1 MVRRGLLRCWN
12 CGAFMEAATQAKYQ
26 QMQANPAPLIFSQV
40 PAEEM
45 VSVDAGDEDDFE
57 LSPLEA
63 APALQKTDL
72 GGLESAAPSAEAG
85 KAAPAESPEQ
95 TPHSVATGGDVLL
108 QVALLQEAESKL
120 RRRRRPLMTGG
131 AKTPGGFIIFCP
143 YGCRIEVKEQHR
155 GMNGRCP
162 RCQAPFI
169 VPVNPPNYA
178 AAATKKAP
186 EAAGAVSAAAA
197 PGGFVHWLEDLHV
210 HTVPPEK
217 LKLKADSL
225 TKDFAEADFGFGSQG
240 MLIVTLAKK
249 AGGLFGGGGDKKKGE
264 TRAAMLQ
271 HLADNK
277 PLAELPVG
285 EQRLVPADQLKQLRV
300 VQPAASRTDSLFH
313 GVPVFGAGRIAV
325 SLPVPDDA
333 PPQYVSLGIA
343 QFRKLALAL
352 AELYGI
358 ENFGGE
364 CGIPIEDEFEDQG
377 KCHYLGVPVRGLK
390 NIEYY
395 RADPTCEVV
404 VAGWKCAACSLT
416 ISEDAREKEKL
427 GGKGGKG
434 IAKAKCPK
442 CQQKFGE
449 KPIYALKQAA
459 AHPAMAPESE
469 SSAPAATAAEA
480 GKPA

>member
-1 MVRRGLLRCWN
+1 
-12 CGAFMEAATQAKYQ
+12 MEASTQAKYQ

-45 VSVDAGDEDDFE
+45 VSVDAGEDDDFE

-63 APALQKTDL
+63 APTPQKTDL
-72 GGLESAAPSAEAG
+72 GGLEASAPSAQRG
-85 KAAPAESPEQ
+85 PTAPAEAAEQ

-162 RCQAPFI
+162 RCQAPFV
-169 VPVNPPNYA
+169 VPINPPNYA
-178 AAATKKAP
+178 AAPTKKAP
-186 EAAGAVSAAAA
+186 DAGGAAGAASA

-225 TKDFAEADFGFGSQG
+225 TRDFAEADFGFGSQG
-240 MLIVTLAKK
+240 MLIVSLMKK
-249 AGGLFGGGGDKKKGE
+249 GGGLFGGSGDKKKGE
-264 TRAAMLQ
+264 TRAGLLQ
-271 HLADNK
+271 HLKDNK

-285 EQRLVPADQLKQLRV
+285 EQRLVPPDQFKALRV
-300 VQPAASRTDSLFH
+300 VQPAASRTDSLFQ
-313 GVPVFGAGRIAV
+313 GVPIFGAGRIAV
-325 SLPVPDDA
+325 SLPVADDA
-333 PPQYVSLGIA
+333 PPQYVSLGIT

-364 CGIPIEDEFEDQG
+364 CGVPIEDEFEDQG

-390 NIEYY
+390 NIDYY

-442 CQQKFGE
+442 CQQKFGD
-449 KPIYALKQAA
+449 KPIYALKQPAG
-459 AHPAMAPESE
+459 HPAMSPESDTP
-469 SSAPAATAAEA
+469 APATPAATAAEA
-480 GKPA
+480 GKAG